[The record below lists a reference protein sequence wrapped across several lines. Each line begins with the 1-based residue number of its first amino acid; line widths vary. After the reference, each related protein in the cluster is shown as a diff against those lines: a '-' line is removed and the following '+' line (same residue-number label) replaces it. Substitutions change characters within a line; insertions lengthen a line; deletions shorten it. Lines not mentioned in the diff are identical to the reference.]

1 MACKTCK
8 SRRSVPTV
16 FAQSATPSRMVR
28 VSCTNCAGVM
38 VTSAGIS
45 IPLATGDWYHVQ
57 EGDLV
62 RWISEGRVFE
72 FDNIN
77 DAIYLQDK
85 YAL

>member
-1 MACKTCK
+1 
-8 SRRSVPTV
+8 
-16 FAQSATPSRMVR
+16 
-28 VSCTNCAGVM
+28 M

-62 RWISEGRVFE
+62 RWISEGSVFE